1 MVLMTV
7 AYGINGLSQTDCEP
21 LETSTIAVVSVFFRQ
36 NFLVKISFSVNKC
49 CLEKIDETLWIAP
62 IENRNSHAQKLVK

>member
-21 LETSTIAVVSVFFRQ
+21 LETSTIAVVSFFLDRIFWSKSVFQSINVVWR
-36 NFLVKISFSVNKC
+36 
-49 CLEKIDETLWIAP
+49 
-62 IENRNSHAQKLVK
+62 R